1 MTCYLRYKKM
11 RELLAKAGIE
21 VTDENK
27 EKLDRHIHEVV
38 GVDYKNCSDTWKEI
52 KKRMEIDEEDFLRS
66 LRTFM

>member
-11 RELLAKAGIE
+11 RELLVKAGIE